1 MLHLSSSINQ
11 TQNQSNGHSVSIY
24 NKDKSDYT
32 EITSNEES
40 LQQKLQNPFHI
51 SVSNLSQNR
60 FGFTDNS
67 KLNAGKKVRYQ
78 KITTINEFV
87 SIARYDT
94 TGAKF
99 VDSNRKTVNFLS
111 SDVLVFDIDNDDGDD
126 NVKTKWDDPGQWWT
140 IDQFTKEFIAYEFI
154 IKTSR
159 NHQILKGDRVAR
171 PKFHIYMPLGRIIE
185 NIDTHQDLL
194 DRMKWYTRR
203 LEGEEYLYRLDS
215 KVKNT
220 HQLYGSDVSSVYYN
234 QGMKNMVFVGVLLV
248 GVC

>member
-1 MLHLSSSINQ
+1 MFW
-11 TQNQSNGHSVSIY
+11 
-24 NKDKSDYT
+24 
-32 EITSNEES
+32 S
-40 LQQKLQNPFHI
+40 LIL
-51 SVSNLSQNR
+51 
-60 FGFTDNS
+60 
-67 KLNAGKKVRYQ
+67 
-78 KITTINEFV
+78 
-87 SIARYDT
+87 
-94 TGAKF
+94 
-99 VDSNRKTVNFLS
+99 
-111 SDVLVFDIDNDDGDD
+111 NDDGDD

-220 HQLYGSDVSSVYYN
+220 HPLYGSDVSSVYYN

-248 GVC
+248 GVNRSKRWELVSANQRSQDSEDSDYYYQEFYYFKGRIQ